1 MKSFLHSLCETLVA
15 FSAKFARCFPRGLT
29 LCLALMTCFGFLG
42 SAVAHASVH
51 PEAVNLTLSS
61 QALFSTA
68 HSPLSEESSQPLDL
82 ALSFFWEAWDLDA
95 EAKGLLGLA
104 AFQPDAVDLIHQGN
118 AWARAYQNSG
128 SESSFSAR
136 NHAPIFLFLQIFRL

>member
-1 MKSFLHSLCETLVA
+1 MESFLHSLCETLVA
-15 FSAKFARCFPRGLT
+15 FSAKLARCFPRGLT
-29 LCLALMTCFGFLG
+29 FCLALMTCFGFLG
-42 SAVAHASVH
+42 SAVAHASVQ
-51 PEAVNLTLSS
+51 PGIVNNVSS
-61 QALFSTA
+61 QRALFSKP
-68 HSPLSEESSQPLDL
+68 HPPFSEDTSQPLDL